1 MQKSLPLLMAVV
13 VVLNTVAQALL
24 KMAAGRGLINLP
36 MIAGVGAYGLST
48 LLYVVV
54 LKHASLSF
62 AYPVIIGATAIVT
75 CIVSVVVLS
84 ERLAVLQWLGIAF
97 IVAGIGLV
105 AAMAKRA

>member
-1 MQKSLPLLMAVV
+1 MQKSLPLMMAVV
-13 VVLNTVAQALL
+13 VILNTVAQGLL

-54 LKHASLSF
+54 LKEANLSF
-62 AYPVIIGATAIVT
+62 AYPVIIGTTVLVT
-75 CIVSVVVLS
+75 CIVSVAVLG
-84 ERLAVLQWLGIAF
+84 ERLAALQWFGIAL